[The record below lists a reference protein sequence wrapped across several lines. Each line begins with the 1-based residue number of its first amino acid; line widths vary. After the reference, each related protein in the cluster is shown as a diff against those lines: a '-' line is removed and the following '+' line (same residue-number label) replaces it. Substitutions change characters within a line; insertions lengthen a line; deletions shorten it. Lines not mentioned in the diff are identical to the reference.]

1 MKSTI
6 VTSKSFDSKASFN
19 SCILFALFTSQSL
32 IRVIFR
38 SMSIKKMSPDCI
50 KPESANTTMPMVWQ
64 NFLTSMKHMMSPVG
78 TSLSSHIFLAYI
90 FKCFVRWGV
99 SFVGSPWLKVPLFL
113 HRRTAVLI
121 GSSNDDVGLEGGW
134 TSRPGTA
141 GPSPL
146 GVVDRW
152 FREREVSV
160 QYEVH

>member
-19 SCILFALFTSQSL
+19 SCILFALFTSKSL

-50 KPESANTTMPMVWQ
+50 KPESANTTPMVWQ
-64 NFLTSMKHMMSPVG
+64 NFLTSMKHMTSLAG
-78 TSLSSHIFLAYI
+78 TSLSWHIFLAYV
-90 FKCFVRWGV
+90 FKRFVRWGV
-99 SFVGSPWLKVPLFL
+99 SFVGSPWLEVPLFL
-113 HRRTAVLI
+113 RRRTAVLI

-141 GPSPL
+141 GPSLL

-152 FREREVSV
+152 FGEWEVSV